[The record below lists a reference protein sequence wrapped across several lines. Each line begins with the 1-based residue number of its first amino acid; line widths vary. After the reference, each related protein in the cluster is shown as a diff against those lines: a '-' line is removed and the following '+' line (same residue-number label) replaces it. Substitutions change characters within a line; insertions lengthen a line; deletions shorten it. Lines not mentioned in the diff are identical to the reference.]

1 MKRII
6 TSTSNEEIK
15 RIRKLKN
22 KKERD
27 ANGLFFIEGI
37 HHVIEALDQ
46 GAEFEK
52 LIFCPEML
60 RSEIALKAVNS
71 EKTRNIDVIQVSEM
85 VFQTL
90 ASKEGPQGL
99 AATIHQKYYL
109 LEDIGKE
116 DRGIWILLEGV
127 QDPGNLGSILRSMD
141 AVGGRGIVLLNDTTD
156 AYHPT
161 SVRASMGA
169 IFTQNIIRTNIDDFI
184 IWKKKNNFLL
194 IGAICGDGIDYN
206 KIQYPSKMILALGS
220 EQKGLSQQ
228 VMAICDILINIP
240 MIGHVD
246 SLNLS
251 NSASIILYEIFNQQR
266 MNINIEKG
274 SL

>member
-1 MKRII
+1 M
-6 TSTSNEEIK
+6 
-15 RIRKLKN
+15 
-22 KKERD
+22 
-27 ANGLFFIEGI
+27 
-37 HHVIEALDQ
+37 
-46 GAEFEK
+46 
-52 LIFCPEML
+52 
-60 RSEIALKAVNS
+60 
-71 EKTRNIDVIQVSEM
+71 
-85 VFQTL
+85 
-90 ASKEGPQGL
+90 
-99 AATIHQKYYL
+99 
-109 LEDIGKE
+109 
-116 DRGIWILLEGV
+116 
-127 QDPGNLGSILRSMD
+127 
-141 AVGGRGIVLLNDTTD
+141 
-156 AYHPT
+156 
-161 SVRASMGA
+161 VRAVFHGPDTPALLGA
-169 IFTQNIIRTNIDDFI
+169 IFTQSIIRTNIDDFI